1 MLNAAWEPLL
11 LESRNVAKKPIHSSA
26 EVFMALPSGKLEL
39 NVGEDYEFST
49 KLKQILLL
57 TL

>member
-1 MLNAAWEPLL
+1 
-11 LESRNVAKKPIHSSA
+11 
-26 EVFMALPSGKLEL
+26 MALPSGKLEL